1 MLAGD
6 DFKKDT
12 QARGILVVDIH
23 SGHDFRCGDAA
34 IPLIRKAGA
43 DPYCSVGWAKF
54 GEKHIP
60 FMQKPLHPNADRRLG
75 NRETLVVNKSAEE
88 RDESNLA

>member
-12 QARGILVVDIH
+12 TARGILVVNIH
-23 SGHDFRCGDAA
+23 SGYDFRCGDAA

-54 GEKHIP
+54 GEKHDRICLGP
-60 FMQKPLHPNADRRLG
+60 DRLNADRIRI
-75 NRETLVVNKSAEE
+75 R
-88 RDESNLA
+88 

>member
-12 QARGILVVDIH
+12 NARGILVVDIH
-23 SGHDFRCGDAA
+23 SGHDFQCGDAA

-54 GEKHIP
+54 GEKQCRIC
-60 FMQKPLHPNADRRLG
+60 LGIIRSNADRSCSR
-75 NRETLVVNKSAEE
+75 
-88 RDESNLA
+88 